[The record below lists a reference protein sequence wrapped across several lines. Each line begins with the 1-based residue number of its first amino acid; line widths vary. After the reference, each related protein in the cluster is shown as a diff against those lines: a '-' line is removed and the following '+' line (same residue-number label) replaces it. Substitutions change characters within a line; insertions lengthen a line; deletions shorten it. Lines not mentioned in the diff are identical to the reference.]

1 MNKSSMF
8 LSAALLAVV
17 TSVTVAQESAIW
29 MDARPN
35 NSAAASVNNITGS
48 LGAINPYLADNVNGG
63 RKGAGQILRLES
75 KHADAW
81 ETANPTAFPNHDGDG
96 DRSTGDLWVYLD
108 MNDDAAGTGD
118 VLASLGLNVDLTAAG
133 TLVRNTI
140 GSISFELFNDGSV
153 FNSVAPTGGT
163 PWNNKIDGAVVAGSP
178 PDWAGAKAVRVPV
191 DPGPVYNASLGLT
204 PNNGVGANTTLPYR
218 VGKLRVTAGTRNCT
232 FSPVHTANS
241 TFRVKMSV
249 NNLLV
254 ARVFDGAGDV
264 PPQENISFGYDSLG
278 AVELPTV
285 SGSSNGATSAIDD
298 AVIEIRMKG
307 DFSGDGRVT
316 TADNG
321 LMGTAAFTD
330 ATDNLLQTYCGD
342 FSGDNRVT
350 SADIGTAAGAGY
362 INAQSVRSGTC
373 P

>member
-8 LSAALLAVV
+8 LGAALLAVV

-35 NSAAASVNNITGS
+35 NAAGNSVNNITGS
-48 LGAINPYLADNVNGG
+48 LGAVNPYIPDNVNGG
-63 RKGAGQILRLES
+63 RKGAGQILRLEPV
-75 KHADAW
+75 HADSSH
-81 ETANPTAFPNHDGDG
+81 TANPTAFPNHDGDG
-96 DRSTGDLWVYLD
+96 DRSTGDLWVYVD

-118 VLASLGLNVDLTAAG
+118 VLASLGLDLDLTASG

-140 GSISFELFNDGSV
+140 SAISFELFNDGSV
-153 FNSVAPTGGT
+153 FNSVTPTGGT
-163 PWNNKIDGAVVAGSP
+163 PWNNKINGSLVAGSP

-191 DPGPVYNASLGLT
+191 DPGPVYNASLGLQ

-218 VGKLRVTAGTRNCT
+218 VGKLRVTSGTRNCS
-232 FSPVHTANS
+232 FGAPFNANS
-241 TFRVKMSV
+241 TFTVKMKV

-254 ARVFDGAGDV
+254 ARVFNGAGDV

-285 SGSSNGATSAIDD
+285 SGSMNGATSALPD
-298 AVIEIRMKG
+298 ATIEIRMKG
-307 DFSGDGRVT
+307 DFTGDGRVT
-316 TADNG
+316 GGDNG
-321 LMGTAAFTD
+321 AYANAANVD
-330 ATDNLLQTYCGD
+330 ASDNLLQTFCGD
-342 FSGDNRVT
+342 FTGDNRVT
-350 SADIGTAAGAGY
+350 GGDTGGYNAATTA
-362 INAQSVRSGTC
+362 SVSC